1 MCTSSLT
8 QIRNQPGIAGW
19 GPSTSCAP
27 AVHSQWEH
35 CPPPP
40 APTQLCPQNSW
51 VNGSIHGSQLSF
63 SPETHGRISI
73 YAAVSGKPWNG
84 WGGWKISFSLQIY
97 GKQILQFSSLA
108 MLNITG
114 HRSSFFNVQRTLIFF
129 FFHKE
134 GTAKTQETGKSAT
147 VIEYGFKGQFF
158 LARPKNHLCKG
169 WLAHSLHSELN
180 INKDMFTVSTF
191 LPGL

>member
-1 MCTSSLT
+1 MGGL
-8 QIRNQPGIAGW
+8 P
-19 GPSTSCAP
+19 PTSCPKAIVP
-27 AVHSQWEH
+27 KKQLSQWLH
-35 CPPPP
+35 SC
-40 APTQLCPQNSW
+40 
-51 VNGSIHGSQLSF
+51 LSALL
-63 SPETHGRISI
+63 SPETYGRISV

-129 FFHKE
+129 FHKE
-134 GTAKTQETGKSAT
+134 GITKTQETGKSAT

-158 LARPKNHLCKG
+158 LARPKTTYVKDG
-169 WLAHSLHSELN
+169 WHAVSTQNWILTRTRSRSAHSSQGSKSPAPKVYSFSSSSCKARPFPCKSL
-180 INKDMFTVSTF
+180 
-191 LPGL
+191 